1 MTDDTRSGVDADRR
15 TKVENGRADVE
26 ADRRT
31 EPAPPSIAGQQPQAA
46 EPPRA
51 RTDSEAPPATGPD
64 ATRAEPSGRQ
74 ASLWHDAWLELRRNP
89 LFIASGALIV
99 LFLAMAVWPG
109 LFTNT
114 DPRSCSLSNSLGR
127 PSAEHWFG
135 FDLQG
140 CDYYAQVIYGAR
152 ASIVIGVMTTVCATL
167 VAVVGG
173 SIAGY
178 YEGIIDTLIARVTDI
193 WFAIP
198 TILGGIVILSAL
210 ENQGIAQVS
219 LVLIVLG
226 WPTMLRLM
234 RSQTLSAKGADYVEA
249 ARALGANDMR
259 IITRHILPN
268 AVAPVI
274 VYATIFIGIIISAE
288 AALTFLGVGLQ
299 LPAISWGLMLS
310 NAQTRVLQ
318 APHLLLFPGLFLSLT
333 IFAFILMGDA
343 LRDALDPKLR

>member
-1 MTDDTRSGVDADRR
+1 MSDETRTSDDTRAEVQ
-15 TKVENGRADVE
+15 

-31 EPAPPSIAGQQPQAA
+31 EPPPPSIAADQPQAR
-46 EPPRA
+46 EPSRS
-51 RTDSEAPPATGPD
+51 RTDSEAPPATGPEEG
-64 ATRAEPSGRQ
+64 RAEPTGRQ

-89 LFIASGALIV
+89 LFVVSALLIV
-99 LFLAMAVWPG
+99 VFITMAIWPS

-114 DPRSCSLSNSLGR
+114 DPRACSLSRSLDR

-140 CDYYAQVIYGAR
+140 CDYYAQVIYGAQ
-152 ASIVIGVMTTVCATL
+152 ASITIGVLTTVFAAL
-167 VAVVGG
+167 VAIIGG

-178 YEGIIDTLIARVTDI
+178 YEGITDTLIARLTDV

-210 ENQGIAQVS
+210 ENRGIAQVS

-234 RSQTLSAKGADYVEA
+234 RSQTLSAKGEDYVEA
-249 ARALGANDMR
+249 ARALGANDLR
-259 IITRHILPN
+259 IISRHILPN
-268 AVAPVI
+268 AIAPVI